1 MSSKTKIKTTTY
13 KLTKMRP
20 FEEVSNL
27 KTQQFNSKVIL
38 DLKRL
43 PTIEQ
48 FPKKNCPRGKMVNL
62 ADIGL
67 LSYFLSYLLS
77 YF

>member
-1 MSSKTKIKTTTY
+1 
-13 KLTKMRP
+13 MRP

-48 FPKKNCPRGKMVNL
+48 FPKKIVHVAKW
-62 ADIGL
+62 
-67 LSYFLSYLLS
+67 
-77 YF
+77 

>member
-48 FPKKNCPRGKMVNL
+48 FPKKIVHVAKW
-62 ADIGL
+62 
-67 LSYFLSYLLS
+67 
-77 YF
+77 